1 MVTDNSSPRPNGGR
15 SFWTSNAF
23 LQALV
28 GILALLIWEGLSR
41 AFNLDFWVSSP
52 SAVATELVRWERSG
66 QLWSD
71 LRVTMIE
78 ASLGFVIGCF
88 AGGCIGFI
96 LGWTRRLGD
105 ILEPYIVALYS
116 IPKIA
121 LAPLFVLWLGIGVI
135 NKVMFA
141 AMLVFFIVFFTTYR
155 GVRSVDR
162 DLVQNARLLGANRW
176 DIWTK
181 IAIPYSAVWML
192 TGLRIALPDALIG
205 AIVGEFVAS
214 DSGVG
219 YRIKEATAF
228 VNTAGV
234 FAGLLILLLISLSLL
249 SLLKLM
255 ENRTMR
261 WQAAEGDIAA
271 APPGP

>member
-1 MVTDNSSPRPNGGR
+1 MAIDNRQPARHGWRFFVG
-15 SFWTSNAF
+15 SNTF
-23 LQALV
+23 LQVLV
-28 GILALLIWEGLSR
+28 GIVGLAFWEAASR
-41 AFNLDFWVSSP
+41 SFDLDFWISSP
-52 SAVATELVRWERSG
+52 TAVATELVRWERSG
-66 QLWSD
+66 HLWVD
-71 LRVTMIE
+71 LRVTMTE
-78 ASLGFVIGCF
+78 ASLGFIVGCI
-88 AGGCIGFI
+88 AGGFTGFV
-96 LGWTRRLGD
+96 LGWTQRLGD

-121 LAPLFVLWLGIGVI
+121 LAPLFVLWLGIGVT

-162 DLVQNARLLGANRW
+162 ELVQNAWLLGANRW

-214 DSGVG
+214 DAGVG

-234 FAGLLILLLISLSLL
+234 FAGLFVLLLISLCLL
-249 SLLKLM
+249 SLLKLI
-255 ENRTMR
+255 ENRTLR
-261 WQAAEGDIAA
+261 WQAGDGAIATE
-271 APPGP
+271 PGH

>member
-1 MVTDNSSPRPNGGR
+1 MAIDNRQPTRQGWRSIVGSNVFLQVLVAILGLAFWEATSSTLDLEFWISSP
-15 SFWTSNAF
+15 T
-23 LQALV
+23 
-28 GILALLIWEGLSR
+28 
-41 AFNLDFWVSSP
+41 
-52 SAVATELVRWERSG
+52 AVATELSRWQRSG
-66 QLWSD
+66 DLWVD
-71 LRVTMIE
+71 LRVTMTE
-78 ASLGFVIGCF
+78 ASLGFIVGCMT
-88 AGGCIGFI
+88 GGLTGFV

-162 DLVQNARLLGANRW
+162 ELVQNARLLGAGRW

-192 TGLRIALPDALIG
+192 TGLRVALPDALIG

-214 DSGVG
+214 NAGVG

-234 FAGLLILLLISLSLL
+234 FAGLLVLLIISLCLL
-249 SLLKLM
+249 SLLKLI
-255 ENRTMR
+255 ENRTLR
-261 WQAAEGDIAA
+261 WQAGDGAIAV
-271 APPGP
+271 APGH